1 VFKSYSQTPVFI
13 KNDSNLILTP
23 VNQRLLTK
31 SLVTKNYKIDSLKT
45 ELLLLDDCRQV
56 RDSLEG
62 DLRQSKRMSN
72 IKSHVIKASL
82 LINVITITILIII
95 L

>member
-1 VFKSYSQTPVFI
+1 MFKSYSQTPVFI